1 MDETTVYETLKS
13 DEQAY
18 VEVLEDGLGNS
29 KGYRLYVPENTI
41 VQEIDLSLVK

>member
-1 MDETTVYETLKS
+1 MYETLKS